1 MKSQAVI
8 VTPKPRLP
16 ALERERPAQLSM
28 KSQAVIATSEP
39 GLLALERVRVV
50 QLVIQ

>member
-1 MKSQAVI
+1 
-8 VTPKPRLP
+8 
-16 ALERERPAQLSM
+16 M